1 MYNTPL
7 LPIAKV
13 LRHWTM
19 YCWDLFNKGLQT
31 NTDFHGSL
39 SFLFSKFDVTVS
51 SFNLAGSGHGL
62 LQFPTSITRCVRYS
76 MPHVF
81 KMFRHSDSPCNCK
94 QEGKS
99 HAPLKHVEL
108 VSHGWAQFKT
118 AQVYNHCTFVFS
130 SRYQKTHLTWDN
142 AALRAW
148 WVESMEYLE
157 KLTTFTENQIYIF
170 LFVSQLNIDALL
182 LEEYFFFFF
191 NIHILLHSTGIRTLH
206 NLIASLDKY

>member
-1 MYNTPL
+1 MYNKPL

-118 AQVYNHCTFVFS
+118 AQVYLYFRVLFKVS
-130 SRYQKTHLTWDN
+130 ED
-142 AALRAW
+142 
-148 WVESMEYLE
+148 
-157 KLTTFTENQIYIF
+157 TFTLWQCCSQSMMGWKHGVLRKINYFYWKSNQYIF
-170 LFVSQLNIDALL
+170 ICFTA
-182 LEEYFFFFF
+182 
-191 NIHILLHSTGIRTLH
+191 
-206 NLIASLDKY
+206 